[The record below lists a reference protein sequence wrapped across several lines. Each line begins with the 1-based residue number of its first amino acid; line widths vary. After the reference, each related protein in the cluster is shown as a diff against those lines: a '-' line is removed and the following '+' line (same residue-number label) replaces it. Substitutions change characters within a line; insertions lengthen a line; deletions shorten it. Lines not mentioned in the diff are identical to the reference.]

1 MAQAR
6 TYTKKLRAESEEATR
21 QRIVEALV
29 ELHEEVGPSRTT
41 VSAVAERAGVQRL
54 TVYRHFPDEPS
65 MIRACSAHWA
75 QLNPLPDLSP
85 SDADPLRACR
95 TALLRLYGWYRDNAA
110 MLVQVTRDSERMSV
124 VAEAMAPF
132 GEQLDL
138 VAEQLDRCFP
148 QRSSR
153 RRATLRHALDFT
165 TWRSLDRITRGDRRS
180 VEIVLSWLAARPPA

>member
-1 MAQAR
+1 MR

-29 ELHEEVGPSRTT
+29 ALHEEVGPARTT

-85 SDADPLRACR
+85 AGDDPLRACR
-95 TALLRLYGWYRDNAA
+95 TTLLRLYGWYRDNAA
-110 MLVQVTRDSERMSV
+110 MLVQVNRDAECLSV
-124 VAEAMAPF
+124 VAESIAPF
-132 GEQLDL
+132 AEQLDD
-138 VAEQLDRCFP
+138 VAEQLERCWP

-153 RRATLRHALDFT
+153 RHATLRHALDFS
-165 TWRSLDRITRGDRRS
+165 TWRSLDRITASDRRS
-180 VEIVLSWLAARPPA
+180 VEIVAGWL